1 MVMHGPHGLIL
12 IGALCSICYSGAR
25 AITPSRALL
34 YSLHHDEGWDMSSKQ
49 DEVGSSGH
57 VILATL
63 GSVDQHVPAAEGKR
77 DEPLSVDEAWPAILM
92 ASLAGL
98 STVLGAL
105 VVFCLPAGGVPR
117 SAMSF
122 GLSLAAGVMI
132 TVSVMELWPEG
143 VSDADSNIKS
153 AWFRH
158 LLLFGAGAVV
168 TFLICKLASC
178 LQGSK
183 ESDVES
189 LEASAIERRSW
200 RLAILLFISLTAH
213 NLPEGLAVAISA
225 MADQRLGLTVMLAIA
240 VHNIPEGVAVA
251 IPTLDATK
259 SKCMAISV
267 ALLSGMTETLGAV
280 VAILVLQ
287 PYLTANVI
295 EELLIFVAGIM
306 CYIAFFELLPESV
319 RGGGM
324 LYVVACIGLAVGAA
338 IMILTHLLLE
348 QAMHDD
354 HDHDGHDHDHHHH
367 HH

>member
-1 MVMHGPHGLIL
+1 
-12 IGALCSICYSGAR
+12 
-25 AITPSRALL
+25 
-34 YSLHHDEGWDMSSKQ
+34 
-49 DEVGSSGH
+49 
-57 VILATL
+57 
-63 GSVDQHVPAAEGKR
+63 
-77 DEPLSVDEAWPAILM
+77 
-92 ASLAGL
+92 
-98 STVLGAL
+98 
-105 VVFCLPAGGVPR
+105 
-117 SAMSF
+117 
-122 GLSLAAGVMI
+122 MI

-143 VSDADSNIKS
+143 PMDATMVH
-153 AWFRH
+153 H
-158 LLLFGAGAVV
+158 LMLFAAGGAL

-178 LQGSK
+178 LESQGNPADG
-183 ESDVES
+183 ESGEQDLSVK
-189 LEASAIERRSW
+189 AVERRSW
-200 RLAILLFISLTAH
+200 RLAVLLFISLTAH
-213 NLPEGLAVAISA
+213 NLPEGL
-225 MADQRLGLTVMLAIA
+225 
-240 VHNIPEGVAVA
+240 AVA